1 MQYISKKTHTF
12 ANNMKV
18 KQFTYKWITFTIIY
32 FCLYD
37 VIWALADYEDF
48 KKAYKD
54 YCVWLLIDLAYCAL
68 FSFTSILINQMLFK
82 LRRFHTI
89 KNGLSFFIINSVFV
103 IASNLLT
110 AGVCETLIAY
120 FDPAIIEND
129 IWGTSFLFGIISSL
143 IALIYL
149 SLYYSEMAIKNNN
162 DKLSLQKKYL
172 KLQLDPHFVFNVL
185 ETIHMRCVEAGLKD
199 LSRMVTDLAQLLR
212 GNMGAGGGSQKITFA
227 QELDYVRYYMDL
239 QQSRFGA
246 ANLHFSVDYEDE
258 DILHCLVP
266 RLTIQPLVENA
277 VVHGL
282 EPRRGLGSVMVRLWE
297 EDSSICVRVED
308 DGVGFDPAEVDLE
321 KAQEAGR
328 HNHIALPNIL
338 RRLNLLYGDQASLTI
353 RSHPGSGTQIMLAL
367 PIDKEM

>member
-1 MQYISKKTHTF
+1 LQYISKKTHTF

-172 KLQLDPHFVFNVL
+172 KLQLDPHFVFNGLSSLVGMIKVEPKKA
-185 ETIHMRCVEAGLKD
+185 ETYVIKFSHIYRHMLQHIDKDYININEATDFLTSYVD
-199 LSRMVTDLAQLLR
+199 LLNVRFDNNIIIKINYEKKEENNKEHILSLSLQLL
-212 GNMGAGGGSQKITFA
+212 I
-227 QELDYVRYYMDL
+227 
-239 QQSRFGA
+239 
-246 ANLHFSVDYEDE
+246 
-258 DILHCLVP
+258 
-266 RLTIQPLVENA
+266 ENA
-277 VVHGL
+277 VKHNSPDTKHKLIIQIYKTDDNLIVSNNRINPKEITETNAESFKIGLINLQRRYMLENNKSISVHIS
-282 EPRRGLGSVMVRLWE
+282 PKTFQV
-297 EDSSICVRVED
+297 
-308 DGVGFDPAEVDLE
+308 
-321 KAQEAGR
+321 
-328 HNHIALPNIL
+328 
-338 RRLNLLYGDQASLTI
+338 
-353 RSHPGSGTQIMLAL
+353 AL
-367 PIDKEM
+367 PIIKF